1 VSQLKLEQTMT
12 LLQYRPAAF
21 CLAILS
27 ALSILISTPAKA
39 ENRIDTQLPSA
50 PELSAYGEYK
60 VGVRTLKLTNPKQID
75 VARLI
80 AQQSGA
86 DNIPYYD
93 RALSIELWY
102 PTSADSEGEQVLR
115 AYLRDATQEVSL
127 HGQGIRDAAPRR
139 NQSEYPFVI
148 ISHGYPGNR
157 YLMAHLGENLASK
170 GYVVA
175 SIDHTDSTYR
185 TLGAFASTLVNRPLD
200 QSFVLDQIQ
209 ALNQD
214 SNSFLY
220 KMVDTQNTALI
231 GYSMGA
237 YGAVIMAGAGIT
249 EAAVS
254 MPGSAPHN
262 LLKIYQQGSE
272 EQSNRPDPRLKTII
286 AFAPWGM
293 NYGVWNKQ
301 GLSDISI
308 PMLLVAGSVDDV
320 SGYENGVRAIWEN
333 AINSERALL
342 TFENANHSAGAPMP
356 APKESYYFNDA
367 LGLNISAHY
376 TDAVWDSARMN
387 NISQHF
393 ATAWLGKH
401 LKSDSTMDSYLDLVP
416 RSNDGVWSMDAQ
428 NKPSAEHTH
437 WHGFI
442 NRTAKGLRFER
453 LNN

>member
-1 VSQLKLEQTMT
+1 MT
-12 LLQYRPAAF
+12 LLKYRSASF
-21 CLAILS
+21 CFVTLCIS
-27 ALSILISTPAKA
+27 SILLSLAARA

-50 PELSAYGEYK
+50 PALSAYGEYT
-60 VGVRTLKLTNPKQID
+60 VGVKTLELVNPKQID
-75 VARLI
+75 VLRLI
-80 AQQSGA
+80 AEKSEVE
-86 DNIPYYD
+86 NVPYYK
-93 RALSIELWY
+93 RPLTIELWY
-102 PTSADSEGEQVLR
+102 PAAADSEGKQALS

-127 HGQGIRDAAPRR
+127 HGQGIRDAAPLRS
-139 NQSEYPFVI
+139 QSQYPFVL

-185 TLGAFASTLVNRPLD
+185 TAGAFASTLVNRPLD

-214 SNSFLY
+214 STSFLY
-220 KMVDTQNTALI
+220 NMVDTDNTALI

-262 LLKIYQQGSE
+262 ILEMHQQGSV
-272 EQSNRPDPRLKTII
+272 EQSKRPDPRLKTII

-293 NYGVWNKQ
+293 NYGLWNEQ

-308 PMLLVAGSVDDV
+308 PMLVVAGSVDDV

-333 AINSERALL
+333 AKNSNRALL
-342 TFENANHSAGAPMP
+342 TFDNANHSAGAPMP
-356 APKESYYFNDA
+356 APEESYYFNED
-367 LGLNISAHY
+367 LGFNISEHY

-401 LKSDSTMDSYLDLVP
+401 LKNENAMDAYLDLVP
-416 RSNDGVWSMDAQ
+416 HSNDGVWSMDSE
-428 NKPSAEHTH
+428 NKPSEEHTH
-437 WHGFI
+437 WHGFK

-453 LNN
+453 LKD